1 MTTSNNYQTYDGRD
15 IRSAEPEITADSLR
29 VHVLSAEKVLNL
41 QLRIAEIKDAL
52 CSLEII
58 GTEHER
64 STAIAMFHLYKGKL
78 DAFQEILDDHF
89 HACETLR
96 AAN

>member
-1 MTTSNNYQTYDGRD
+1 MTTSNNYQTYDDRD
-15 IRSAEPEITADSLR
+15 IRGAEPEVTAESLR
-29 VHVLSAEKVLNL
+29 VHVLSAEKVVAL
-41 QLRIAEIKDAL
+41 QVRIMEVKDAL

-96 AAN
+96 AVN